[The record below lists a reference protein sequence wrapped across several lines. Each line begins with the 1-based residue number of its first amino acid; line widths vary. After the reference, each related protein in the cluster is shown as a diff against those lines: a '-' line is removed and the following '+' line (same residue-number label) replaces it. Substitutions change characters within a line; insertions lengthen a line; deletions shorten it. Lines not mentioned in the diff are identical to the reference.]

1 MKDEEVKGCAG
12 CLAVCLVVLVLWLI
26 WQAIK
31 WVISDWNWAWGLGTV
46 AVLPVLSHMV
56 VVAWR
61 EQQPLVPT
69 QSREI
74 WLTAV
79 CTSTVILLTALVFL
93 RGWGTALFAIVLAV
107 SGSLTLAFAP
117 SQLRLP
123 SLWPPPATAE
133 ASQPKP
139 PMTDDGSRPIDTSD
153 TTSAEPT
160 S

>member
-12 CLAVCLVVLVLWLI
+12 CLAVCLVVFVLWLV

-31 WVISDWNWAWGLGTV
+31 WVISDWNWAWGLGSV
-46 AVLPVLSHMV
+46 AVLPILSHLV
-56 VVAWR
+56 VAAWR
-61 EQQPLVPT
+61 EPQPLVPT

-79 CTSTVILLTALVFL
+79 CTSAVILLAVLVLL

-107 SGSLTLAFAP
+107 SGAATLAFAP
-117 SQLRLP
+117 SRLRLP
-123 SLWPPPATAE
+123 SLWPPQAE
-133 ASQPKP
+133 AEATQPKP
-139 PMTDDGSRPIDTSD
+139 PVSAPGNQPTDTSD
-153 TTSAEPT
+153 TTSTEGT